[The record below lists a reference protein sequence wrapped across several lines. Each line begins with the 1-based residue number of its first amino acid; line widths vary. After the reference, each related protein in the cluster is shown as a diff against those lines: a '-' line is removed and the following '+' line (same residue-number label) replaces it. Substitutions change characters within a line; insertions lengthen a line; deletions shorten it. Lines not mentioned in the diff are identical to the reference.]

1 MAKSTLLQPVTPS
14 PYPLLNIT
22 TQAQVHPLP
31 NPPKSKSPRQESDKS
46 PKDKCT
52 TQGHRARHRETD
64 IVAPIDTSVQKLCIV
79 TFLHVVEF
87 DIVQ

>member
-1 MAKSTLLQPVTPS
+1 MAKSTLLQPVTAN

-22 TQAQVHPLP
+22 TQVQVHPLP
-31 NPPKSKSPRQESDKS
+31 NPPKSKSPGQESDMF
-46 PKDKCT
+46 PKDKCM
-52 TQGHRARHRETD
+52 TQGHRAWHRETD
-64 IVAPIDTSVQKLCIV
+64 IVAPIDTLVQKLCIV